1 MCRASVI
8 LRCEIISF
16 SEQLFRIG
24 CGFQV
29 HSMYSNGKLFQLTQA
44 DLSEEIE
51 EVERAK
57 NDAQRLRSRLSIRD
71 EDDDSDDD
79 SQSGRKKGGI
89 AYEEFIV

>member
-1 MCRASVI
+1 MRI
-8 LRCEIISF
+8 KSF
-16 SEQLFRIG
+16 SEQLLRID
-24 CGFQV
+24 CFQE
-29 HSMYSNGKLFQLTQA
+29 HPIHFKSKLFHLTQA

>member
-1 MCRASVI
+1 MRI
-8 LRCEIISF
+8 KSF
-16 SEQLFRIG
+16 SEQLFRID
-24 CGFQV
+24 CFQEYAI
-29 HSMYSNGKLFQLTQA
+29 HFKSKLFHRTQA